1 MMKHRNYKNRKNK
14 KKNKK
19 NRKKIR
25 KKRKIYIPE
34 EYLQKKGRS
43 VERYDLQT
51 II

>member
-19 NRKKIR
+19 KIEKKLE

-34 EYLQKKGRS
+34 EYLQKKGG
-43 VERYDLQT
+43 V
-51 II
+51 